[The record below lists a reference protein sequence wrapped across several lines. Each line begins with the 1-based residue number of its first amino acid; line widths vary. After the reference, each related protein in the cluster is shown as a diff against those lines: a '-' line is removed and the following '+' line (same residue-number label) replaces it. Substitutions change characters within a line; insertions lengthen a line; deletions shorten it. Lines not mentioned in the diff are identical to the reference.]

1 MKIKCMKRTVLM
13 ATAIFGLVGVLLSI
27 LETLGA
33 EVFELMNKAAS
44 ASGVLLAFLLI
55 VLFALGGMCVWA
67 FIIVYK
73 GYRAQNVQM
82 ITLEGTKD
90 NAIMIRKETLD
101 EIIKTVI
108 GQPDGITDVAITTQ
122 FKDLLLGVK
131 VNLTVEMNAN
141 ITSVTHDMQANIR
154 KQLEEVNGIRLSG
167 VDVIISAINVPEKTE
182 GMVMPWAQK
191 TEEET
196 SEKAEEATEDAA
208 EAAAEEATED
218 VTEAAA
224 EEAQEKTSEENEE
237 NKENEENEENEEN
250 ANESIS
256 DEQE

>member
-208 EAAAEEATED
+208 EAAAEEATEE

-224 EEAQEKTSEENEE
+224 EEAQQKTSEENEE
-237 NKENEENEENEEN
+237 NEETEETEEN